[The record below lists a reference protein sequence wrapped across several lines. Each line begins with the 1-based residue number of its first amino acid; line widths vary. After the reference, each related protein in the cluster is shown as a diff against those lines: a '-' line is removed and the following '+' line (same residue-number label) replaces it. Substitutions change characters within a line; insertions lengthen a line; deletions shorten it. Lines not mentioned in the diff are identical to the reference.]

1 MAGLARR
8 HEACS
13 WRLRPVDPAART
25 GLEERSMR
33 DVRRTVTSIPV
44 GLLIAAT
51 ASLLTGCATGR
62 IVWDKP
68 GVTQAERERDENTCL
83 RAAIGTDSRGQ
94 LLVAYC
100 FDRDIYTR
108 CMEGRGYTAQPK

>member
-1 MAGLARR
+1 
-8 HEACS
+8 
-13 WRLRPVDPAART
+13 VDPAART

-100 FDRDIYTR
+100 LDRDIYTR